1 MAGAV
6 IYELKDERGY
16 EVSLQDVAD
25 TLGLPNRES
34 IQFYRTHEKL
44 SKLMAN
50 EPYKKACIDF
60 YDSTLKTHT
69 QSSTFGLMQAG
80 ITLQSL
86 TK

>member
-60 YDSTLKTHT
+60 YEQRVADRGKTDGDDCQGQVRDAQRT
-69 QSSTFGLMQAG
+69 R
-80 ITLQSL
+80 
-86 TK
+86 

>member
-16 EVSLQDVAD
+16 GVSPQNVAD
-25 TLGLPNRES
+25 ALGLPNRES

-44 SKLMAN
+44 SKLVAN

-60 YDSTLKTHT
+60 YEQRVADRGKTDGDDCQGQVRDAQRT
-69 QSSTFGLMQAG
+69 R
-80 ITLQSL
+80 
-86 TK
+86 